1 MELDIKTLI
10 TVGGIAASVIGSAA
24 FAKHQ
29 LKTIHENIKEI
40 FTSLKKLDQ
49 RTDKHDINAEML
61 TSKVTVLASMMS
73 PDTLERRHREV
84 EALKKDVEF
93 LKEKVK

>member
-24 FAKHQ
+24 VAKHQ

>member
-24 FAKHQ
+24 VAKHQ

-40 FTSLKKLDQ
+40 FVSLKKLDQ

>member
-24 FAKHQ
+24 VAKHQ

-40 FTSLKKLDQ
+40 FASLKKLDQ

-61 TSKVTVLASMMS
+61 TSKVSVLASMMS

-93 LKEKVK
+93 LKDKIK

>member
-24 FAKHQ
+24 VAKHQ

-49 RTDKHDINAEML
+49 RTDKHDINTEML
-61 TSKVTVLASMMS
+61 NSKVTVLASMMS

>member
-24 FAKHQ
+24 VAKHQ

-40 FTSLKKLDQ
+40 FASLKKLDQ

-61 TSKVTVLASMMS
+61 TSKVSVLASMMS

-93 LKEKVK
+93 LKDKVK

>member
-24 FAKHQ
+24 VAKHQ

-40 FTSLKKLDQ
+40 FASLKKLDQ

-61 TSKVTVLASMMS
+61 SSKVTVLASMMS

>member
-24 FAKHQ
+24 VAKHQ

-40 FTSLKKLDQ
+40 FASLKKLDQ

-61 TSKVTVLASMMS
+61 TSKVTVLSSMMS
-73 PDTLERRHREV
+73 PDTLERRYREV
-84 EALKKDVEF
+84 ESLKKDVEF

>member
-24 FAKHQ
+24 VAKHQ

-40 FTSLKKLDQ
+40 FASLKKLDQ

>member
-1 MELDIKTLI
+1 M
-10 TVGGIAASVIGSAA
+10 IGSAA
-24 FAKHQ
+24 VAKHQ

-49 RTDKHDINAEML
+49 RTDKHDINAEMI
-61 TSKVTVLASMMS
+61 TSKVTVLSSMMS
-73 PDTLERRHREV
+73 PDTLERRYREV
-84 EALKKDVEF
+84 ESLKKDVEF

>member
-24 FAKHQ
+24 VAKHQ
-29 LKTIHENIKEI
+29 LKTIHENIKEL
-40 FTSLKKLDQ
+40 FLSLKKLDQ

-84 EALKKDVEF
+84 ESLKKDVEF
-93 LKEKVK
+93 LKERVK

>member
-24 FAKHQ
+24 VAKHQ

-93 LKEKVK
+93 LKDKVK